1 LSAASTLAAALD
13 GIFGIRWL
21 QMAIVMARHLVE
33 VRHGVACLPICGFE
47 EAEGAT
53 LGFSSSGGRA
63 CLIAHLGSDP
73 EHQEKLQAQW
83 LGG

>member
-1 LSAASTLAAALD
+1 MSAQGTRPL
-13 GIFGIRWL
+13 
-21 QMAIVMARHLVE
+21 
-33 VRHGVACLPICGFE
+33 ICGFE

-83 LGG
+83 LGRQILGAPRSCRKFVQRACPS